1 MKTKPL
7 GEGFGGVDKV
17 VTGEV
22 IIWNDKFLTTPNLMK
37 SKIIYCKED
46 IPLYQAAFL
55 VDNKVKAV
63 LMNEGG
69 KNYHPLI
76 LFNDAQV
83 PAVAGIGTMN
93 AYGDILT
100 VDSGKG
106 LIYEGEIQLKKK
118 EKIIKNPDTSTEVY
132 VNVGYPTSL
141 EFAAKTGA
149 DGIGLLRIEFTAAR
163 TLSKILDIELSEGV
177 TVKEELVRTNEADL
191 IYKISKHKDLREY
204 LKTDL
209 KNTIKDAMD
218 HFGENKEII
227 IRTIDIARVANDP
240 MGNRGIRRCVAE
252 GGQIIKILAEAIK
265 ESLEEKKGNYNIGIL
280 LPLVSHYSQIKTA
293 LEIIFST
300 GLTLQN
306 DIHDK
311 FGIRYGWEI
320 EQPAASQ
327 NNELWLEAFKI
338 EYGQL
343 PNYIGIG
350 TNDLTQFTIALGRD
364 AYTHENNLKVKNYL
378 ESLYDESDFSVIKQ
392 IYEVSK
398 QCKKARTR
406 LFLLGEAAAK
416 PEYTELILSFGII
429 PSVSISNVRKVKK
442 LVSEFEKRGSPKEEI
457 IRKYIENLCDKQYAS
472 IENQIMP
479 KLLKIFELES
489 DN

>member
-1 MKTKPL
+1 MKKKHVA
-7 GEGFGGVDKV
+7 EGFGGVDKV

-22 IIWNDKFLTTPNLMK
+22 IIWNDNFLKNPNLIEN
-37 SKIIYCKED
+37 KIIYCKEN
-46 IPLYQAAFL
+46 IPFYQAAFL
-55 VDNKVKAV
+55 VDNKAKAV
-63 LMNEGG
+63 LINEGG

-83 PAVAGIGTMN
+83 PAVAGIGIVN
-93 AYGDILT
+93 IDGEILT
-100 VDSGKG
+100 VDSRKG
-106 LIYEGEIQLKKK
+106 LIYKGEIQLNKKNGIN
-118 EKIIKNPDTSTEVY
+118 KIPITSTKVY
-132 VNVGYPTSL
+132 ANVGYPTAI

-163 TLSKILDIELSEGV
+163 TLSKILDVELFEGV

-191 IYKISKHKDLREY
+191 IYAISKHKELREY
-204 LKTDL
+204 LKKDF
-209 KNTIKDAMD
+209 KDTIKDAMD
-218 HFGENKEII
+218 HFGEKEII
-227 IRTIDIARVANDP
+227 IRTIDIARVTNDP
-240 MGNRGIRRCVAE
+240 MGNRGIRRCIAE

-265 ESLEEKKGNYNIGIL
+265 ESLEEKRGNHNIGIL
-280 LPLVSHYSQIKTA
+280 LPLVSHYSHIKTA
-293 LEIIFST
+293 LEIILST

-306 DIHDK
+306 NSNEK
-311 FGIRYGWEI
+311 LGIRYGWEI

-343 PNYIGIG
+343 PDFIGIG

-364 AYTHENNLKVKNYL
+364 AYTYEKDLKIKNYL

-398 QCKKARTR
+398 QCKKAGTR
-406 LFLLGEAAAK
+406 VFLLGEAAAK

-429 PSVSISNVRKVKK
+429 PSVSVSNVRRVKK
-442 LVSEFEKRGSPKEEI
+442 LVNEFEKRGSPKEEI

-472 IENQIMP
+472 IKNHIKP
-479 KLLKIFELES
+479 KLLEIFELES
-489 DN
+489 YS